1 VFPPVLRVR
10 ITSTATFI
18 IQIGFRV
25 LHFFQLIKQEKVV
38 KVEAKEVV
46 GAARLFRHYVDGSF
60 VDTATTF
67 ADVNPVDGTIVARVC
82 EADEQTVD
90 RAVRAARAAQRAEW
104 GRSTAAQRAAW
115 LHRIA
120 DGIEARFDDF
130 VDAEV
135 ADTGRPIV
143 QARTLDVTRG
153 IANFRTFANLI
164 VSAGSECF
172 ETHAADGG
180 EYMNYVMRKPLGVVG
195 IISPW
200 NLPLLLLTW
209 KVAPALAMGNCVV
222 AKPSEETP
230 GSATLLAEVIH
241 EAGLPRGVFNLIH
254 GHGPNAAGEFLT
266 RHPGISAITF
276 TGESRTGSTIMK
288 TVADGVKDIS
298 FELGGKNA
306 AVVFADADFDAAV
319 EGVLKSSFT
328 NAGQV
333 CLCSE
338 RVYVERPIF
347 ERFVT
352 ALKARSEAI
361 RVGAPGDPDTT
372 MGPLIS
378 RGHREKVLSYFRLA
392 VEEGATVVTGGDVPL
407 FGDARDD
414 GAFVQPTIWTG
425 LSDTARCVTEEIF
438 GPVCHIA
445 PFDGEDEVIGRVNDS
460 AYGLAASVWT
470 THLARGHRVAKRIQT
485 GIVWLNAWFVRDLRT
500 PFGGTKLSGLG
511 REGGRHSLDF
521 YSELT
526 NVCVRIA

>member
-1 VFPPVLRVR
+1 V
-10 ITSTATFI
+10 
-18 IQIGFRV
+18 IQ
-25 LHFFQLIKQEKVV
+25 
-38 KVEAKEVV
+38 EAS
-46 GAARLFRHYVDGSF
+46 GAARVPRLLQNYIDGEF
-60 VDTATTF
+60 VASATTF
-67 ADVNPVDGTIVARVC
+67 DDLSPVDGTLVARVC
-82 EADEQTVD
+82 EADAQAVD
-90 RAVRAARAAQRAEW
+90 RAVRAAAAAQRAGW
-104 GRSTAAQRAAW
+104 GETTPAQRAAW
-115 LHRIA
+115 LTRIA
-120 DGIEARFDDF
+120 DGIEARFDEF
-130 VDAEV
+130 VAAEV
-135 ADTGRPIV
+135 ADTGRPLA
-143 QARTLDVTRG
+143 QARTLDVARG
-153 IANFRTFANLI
+153 IANFRTFADLI
-164 VSAGSECF
+164 RTAHSECF
-172 ETHAADGG
+172 ETYAADGA
-180 EYMNYVMRKPLGVVG
+180 EYMNYVTRKPLGVVG

-200 NLPLLLLTW
+200 NLPLLLFTW

-230 GSATLLAEVIH
+230 GSATLLAEVMH

-266 RHPGISAITF
+266 RHPEISAITF

-347 ERFVT
+347 ERFVA
-352 ALKARSEAI
+352 ALKARTEAI
-361 RVGAPGDPDTT
+361 RVGAPDDPATT

-392 VEEGATVVTGGDVPL
+392 VEEGATVVTGGGVPA
-407 FGDARDD
+407 FGDARDE

-425 LSDTARCVTEEIF
+425 LPDTARCVTEEIF

-445 PFDGEDEVIGRVNDS
+445 PFDSEEEVIRRVNDS

-470 THLARGHRVAKRIQT
+470 THLARGHRVAKRIET

-500 PFGGTKLSGLG
+500 PFGGSKLSGIG

-526 NVCVRIA
+526 NICVRVA